1 MTLCGAVSG
10 GVEGV
15 GVQELLAAV
24 AAVMIQTIIVT
35 YKHMYY

>member
-10 GVEGV
+10 GVEGA

-24 AAVMIQTIIVT
+24 AAVMTQTR
-35 YKHMYY
+35 